1 MLKAIFLRFSFYFT
15 SRFYFIVSG
24 IVALF
29 ILAFFFDALMQIGTI
44 LLLCVSIALLL
55 DMLLLFVSKY
65 PVTAERICADRF
77 SNGDDNNVT
86 LYIINHHSYKIK
98 LKLID
103 EMPYQFLPIAKPYLF
118 NIQGDETVSF
128 TYVLKP
134 VERGEYNFG
143 IINLFLYSPLG
154 LLIRHIKTG
163 KEKTVAVYPSFIQM
177 RRYQLLAV
185 ANQLE
190 EKGSR
195 QLRKIGSSL
204 EFEQIKEYV
213 PGDDYRTINWQ
224 ATARKNSL
232 MINTFMDE
240 RSQQVICV
248 IDKGRNMKMPFAG
261 MTLLDYAIN
270 ASLTLCNT
278 VLLKGDKAGL
288 LTYGK
293 TIDQFVAPDKKGG
306 HLSYLLETLYR
317 QQTLF
322 LDSNTEA
329 LYTTIRQKIKQR
341 SLLVL
346 FTNFESMYGL
356 QRQLPYLKKIAS
368 YHALLVVFFENTEL
382 VNLQKQTATTLEDVY
397 VKTIA
402 NKFAFDKRQM
412 IKEMQNAGIMALLTA
427 PQKLTANVINK
438 YIEIKAR
445 QVV

>member
-1 MLKAIFLRFSFYFT
+1 MLKAIFSRFSFYFT

-24 IVALF
+24 VVALF
-29 ILAFFFDALMQIGTI
+29 ILAFFFDALMQIGAV
-44 LLLCVSIALLL
+44 LLFCIGIALLL
-55 DMLLLFVSKY
+55 DMLLLFISQH
-65 PVTAERICADRF
+65 PVTAERECADRF
-77 SNGDDNNVT
+77 SNGDNNTVT
-86 LYIINHHSYKIK
+86 VYINNHLSYAIN
-98 LKLID
+98 LKVID
-103 EMPYQFLPIAKPYLF
+103 EMPYQFQPIVKPYLIHVKG
-118 NIQGDETVSF
+118 NVAVSF
-128 TYVLKP
+128 SYVLKP
-134 VERGEYNFG
+134 FERGEYNFG

-154 LLIRHIKTG
+154 LLIRHIKSGET
-163 KEKTVAVYPSFIQM
+163 KTVAVYPSFMQM

-270 ASLTLCNT
+270 ASLVLCNT

-293 TIDQFVAPDKKGG
+293 TIDQFVAPDKRGG
-306 HLSYLLETLYR
+306 HLSLLLETLYR

-346 FTNFESMYGL
+346 FTNFESVYGL

-382 VNLQKQTATTLEDVY
+382 VDLQKQTATTLEDIY
-397 VKTIA
+397 IKTIA

-412 IKEMQNAGIMALLTA
+412 IKELQNAGIMALLTA